1 MINGTQPQP
10 QPQTFTGMDSPMAP
24 NQHNIPRMSYGS
36 PEDYGVDQTPVDRSG
51 VPSIPRDFDNMYGQS
66 TDYGVSP
73 TTQYHPPGAM
83 QQMSHMPNQ
92 QGIDPTSLAMQNMPY
107 DLTGAMPNAF
117 EGNPPPTTGYGTPN
131 AGGGLQEPSANSP
144 PPGYPSN
151 VPTPDGQAF
160 TQPPNTGVP
169 GAPPMPTAEEGQDAQ
184 VSAVEQDW
192 NATMEQAQV
201 PAGTKEQ
208 AAATIATSAA
218 QNNGTSTVG
227 GQEASTDPAMVR
239 QWGDLAYDPTKR
251 KEEYTKRMNTIFMQS
266 MLLDVAANAM
276 GVQSRAGAFMDH
288 QMKVLEGEMK
298 FDDQQRLYTITQGV
312 FYPNGAYDPPS
323 SQREAFDRA
332 MALGATAEEAAAIT
346 GYMPADNTGYDTYYK
361 AGPNGQVETIY
372 VPKGQ
377 APPPGATDASGI
389 ATHNADLLNPSSG
402 SDPTAMQVEAQV
414 NAWTVEA
421 DKLEAAGNLSG
432 ANALRLRAEQLLK
445 LGGGESVS
453 DPYTPSVANTSFNG
467 MYGSMIRSAGENG
480 SDKYNTYRDA
490 DANYIPWP
498 VFKKNWLE
506 SYQMEVMGPD
516 GTVIT
521 VPGWLSEKGDP
532 NAAVTQNTAI
542 PTVTNDAEY
551 KALEPGDKFYDPSG
565 QLFVKPEISE

>member
-1 MINGTQPQP
+1 MESWMQAGKVLDSSMP
-10 QPQTFTGMDSPMAP
+10 TFTGMTEPMAP

-73 TTQYHPPGAM
+73 TTQYHPPGPM
-83 QQMSHMPNQ
+83 IPMSHMPNQ
-92 QGIDPTSLAMQNMPY
+92 KGIDPMSLATQNMPY
-107 DLTGAMPNAF
+107 DFRGANLNA
-117 EGNPPPTTGYGTPN
+117 PH
-131 AGGGLQEPSANSP
+131 SP

-151 VPTPDGQAF
+151 EPTAEAYSTP
-160 TQPPNTGVP
+160 PPKPNTVMP
-169 GAPPMPTAEEGQDAQ
+169 GFEPMPTAAEGQDAQ
-184 VSAVEQDW
+184 VSSVDQDW

-201 PAGTKEQ
+201 PSGTKQQ

-218 QNNGTSTVG
+218 QNNGASTVG
-227 GQEASTDPAMVR
+227 GQDASTDPAMAR
-239 QWGDLAYDPTKR
+239 QWGELAYDPTKR

-276 GVQSRAGAFMDH
+276 GVKSRAGVFMEH

-298 FDDQQRLYTITQGV
+298 FDDQQRLYDITQGV
-312 FYPNGAYDPPS
+312 FYPNGAYDPPAT
-323 SQREAFDRA
+323 QREAFDRA
-332 MALGATAEEAAAIT
+332 MALGATAEEASAIT

-361 AGPNGQVETIY
+361 AGPDGQVETIY

-389 ATHNADLLNPSSG
+389 ATHNADLLNPTAG
-402 SDPTAMQVEAQV
+402 DDPTAMQVEAQV

-421 DKLEAAGNLSG
+421 DKLEAAGDTAG

-467 MYGSMIRSAGENG
+467 MYGSMIRTSGEYGQDKNNSYRDENG
-480 SDKYNTYRDA
+480 NF
-490 DANYIPWP
+490 IPWP

-506 SYQMEVMGPD
+506 SYDMKVMGPD
-516 GTVIT
+516 GIVIT

-551 KALEPGDKFYDPSG
+551 KALSPGDKFYDPSG
-565 QLFVKPEISE
+565 TLFVKPEISE